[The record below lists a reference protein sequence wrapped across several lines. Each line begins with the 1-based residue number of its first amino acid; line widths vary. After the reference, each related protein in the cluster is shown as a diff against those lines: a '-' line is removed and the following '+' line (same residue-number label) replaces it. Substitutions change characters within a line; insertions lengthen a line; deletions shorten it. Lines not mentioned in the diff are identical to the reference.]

1 MSTVTKTMVV
11 SMIVNVFLSLI
22 KIISGILGSCN
33 SLIADGIH
41 SISDLSTDIIAI
53 IGNKLSLKPADN
65 KHPYG
70 HGKIEYLTSLIISI
84 VILFL
89 GFSIIYNT
97 INRQTVIPKV
107 WVLIVSFITII
118 SKYFLSSFIIKQGKR
133 INSTILIA
141 SGYESRSDAVG
152 SIGVFLSVIVMH
164 LSSYIN
170 IFKYAD
176 KVATII
182 IAILI
187 IKTGFNIL
195 KENIGLLLGE
205 QLIDEDYLQKIKNII
220 YEEEDLKIKNIHIL
234 RNGPYNHLVATITM
248 NNFISLEE
256 AHDKID
262 LIELKVK
269 EYDEKIKYVTIHA
282 EPTIDKQ
289 L

>member
-1 MSTVTKTMVV
+1 MSAVTKTMVV

-220 YEEEDLKIKNIHIL
+220 YEEEDLKIKKIHIL

-256 AHDKID
+256 ANDKID

-269 EYDEKIKYVTIHA
+269 EYDEKIKYVTIHV

>member
-1 MSTVTKTMVV
+1 MSAVTKTMVV

-41 SISDLSTDIIAI
+41 SISDLSTDIITI

-248 NNFISLEE
+248 NNFMSLEE

-269 EYDEKIKYVTIHA
+269 EYDEKIKYVTIHV

>member
-1 MSTVTKTMVV
+1 MSAVTKTMVV

-205 QLIDEDYLQKIKNII
+205 QLIDEDYLQKIKNIM
-220 YEEEDLKIKNIHIL
+220 YCYAFRHDCLSNRNTHTLLRRLHLKRSKHCH
-234 RNGPYNHLVATITM
+234 Y
-248 NNFISLEE
+248 
-256 AHDKID
+256 HDKWPIFP
-262 LIELKVK
+262 LSPAAQVGK
-269 EYDEKIKYVTIHA
+269 
-282 EPTIDKQ
+282 
-289 L
+289 

>member
-1 MSTVTKTMVV
+1 MSAVTKTMVV

-141 SGYESRSDAVG
+141 SGYESKSDAVG

-220 YEEEDLKIKNIHIL
+220 YEEEDLKIKKIHIL

-248 NNFISLEE
+248 NNFMSLED

-269 EYDEKIKYVTIHA
+269 EYDEKIKYVTIHV

>member
-1 MSTVTKTMVV
+1 MSAVTKTMVV

-65 KHPYG
+65 KHPYE

-269 EYDEKIKYVTIHA
+269 EYDEKIKYVTIHV

>member
-1 MSTVTKTMVV
+1 MSAVTKTMVV

-205 QLIDEDYLQKIKNII
+205 QLIDENYLQKIKNII

-269 EYDEKIKYVTIHA
+269 EYDEKIKYVTIHV

>member
-1 MSTVTKTMVV
+1 MSAVTKTMVV

-164 LSSYIN
+164 ISSYIN

-220 YEEEDLKIKNIHIL
+220 YEEEDLKIKKIHIL

-248 NNFISLEE
+248 NNFMSLED

-269 EYDEKIKYVTIHA
+269 EYDEKIKYVTIHV